1 MVTLV
6 SHISNYFEE
15 FNSSLTND
23 FKSKSFGLS
32 SDKNILSH
40 YVFDFER
47 YSDKIGT
54 LYDLRTF
61 MIQRWHN
68 SFFYAIAYLLL
79 IYGKVK
85 TNTFLLKNLSF

>member
-1 MVTLV
+1 MVTIV

-23 FKSKSFGLS
+23 LKSTSYDQS
-32 SDKNILSH
+32 SDKNLLSY

-54 LYDLRTF
+54 LHGLRTF
-61 MIQRWHN
+61 MIQRWYN
-68 SFFYAIAYLLL
+68 SFFYAIVYLLL
-79 IYGKVK
+79 IYGKL
-85 TNTFLLKNLSF
+85 NNSQIFC